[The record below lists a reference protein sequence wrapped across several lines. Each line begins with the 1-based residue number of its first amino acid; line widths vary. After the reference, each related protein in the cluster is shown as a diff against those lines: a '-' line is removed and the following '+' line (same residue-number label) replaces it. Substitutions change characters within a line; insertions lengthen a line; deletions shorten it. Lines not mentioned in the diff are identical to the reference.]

1 MHFPRQHFYA
11 SPLIT
16 CTSHDPHICWLL
28 SLSLGKM
35 NLKIIITKKKYFWQI
50 SGYSKQHLEY
60 LSPSPISVNEIKGI
74 QRRRDKCGIF
84 AHVSPEAIH
93 VRKIIVIYLHSV
105 GELSSNLLIN
115 VCARR
120 CLLSKWSGLPYALL
134 WLSHCLLSESY
145 ACNRILYLCI
155 KFKCKTS

>member
-1 MHFPRQHFYA
+1 MLTSKPKLRQDEPENYNHQ
-11 SPLIT
+11 
-16 CTSHDPHICWLL
+16 
-28 SLSLGKM
+28 
-35 NLKIIITKKKYFWQI
+35 KKYFWQI

-74 QRRRDKCGIF
+74 LRRRDKCGIF

-120 CLLSKWSGLPYALL
+120 CLLSK
-134 WLSHCLLSESY
+134 
-145 ACNRILYLCI
+145 
-155 KFKCKTS
+155 